1 MGLTLTV
8 VRCPSAVRPE
18 RRAVKESELS
28 VGRGP
33 NVDWVLPDPDQV
45 VSRHHFTIIQRSGGW
60 FIVDESSNGTYAN
73 RDRKPIGRG
82 NRRRLSNRDRIHVGP
97 YELEATVEDETFASL
112 PRDPSLRARRPPMR
126 DDRYGSIRDVML
138 PPMPGG
144 ALPAAAVPMLP
155 ILNARSFD
163 TQPAPRALAAAEVA
177 PLPVGE
183 PVPVGPVDEVLLDAF
198 LAGVGLPD
206 VRPTDPP
213 TTFRRLGEAF
223 RAVVTG
229 LRSVLIARASVK
241 GAFRIEQT
249 MIRSKGNNPLKFSA
263 NDDDAIAS
271 LLGAA
276 RRSGMEP
283 AMVVAQALRDIRQ
296 HELASMAA
304 MQSAAQAML
313 ADLHPDRIRHT
324 VERAGGM
331 TLLPAQK
338 KARAWE
344 IYETL
349 HASMQRATQDDFE
362 SSFGKAFA
370 RAYEEAL
377 GDLESHEP
385 E

>member
-1 MGLTLTV
+1 M
-8 VRCPSAVRPE
+8 
-18 RRAVKESELS
+18 KESELS

-45 VSRHHFTIIQRSGGW
+45 VSRHHFTIIQRPGGW
-60 FIVDESSNGTYAN
+60 FIIDESSNGTYAN

-82 NRRRLSNRDRIHVGP
+82 NRRRLTNRDRIHVGP
-97 YELEATVEDETFASL
+97 YELEATVEDDTFASL
-112 PRDPSLRARRPPMR
+112 PRDPSLRARRSSAR

-144 ALPAAAVPMLP
+144 AMPAAAVPMLP
-155 ILNARSFD
+155 VMNARPLEI
-163 TQPAPRALAAAEVA
+163 QPAPLALAPTEPAA
-177 PLPVGE
+177 LPKGE
-183 PVPVGPVDEVLLDAF
+183 PVAVGPADAALLDEF

-206 VRPTDPP
+206 ARPMDPP
-213 TTFRRLGEAF
+213 STFRRLGEAF
-223 RAVVTG
+223 RAVVVG
-229 LRSVLIARASVK
+229 LRAVLIARASVK

-271 LLGAA
+271 LLGTA
-276 RRSGMEP
+276 RRASGDP
-283 AMVVAQALRDIRQ
+283 AAVIAQALRDVRQ
-296 HELASMAA
+296 HELATMTA
-304 MQSAAQAML
+304 MQSAALAML

-349 HASMQRATQDDFE
+349 HASMSRATQDDFE
-362 SSFGKAFA
+362 STFGKAFA

>member
-1 MGLTLTV
+1 
-8 VRCPSAVRPE
+8 
-18 RRAVKESELS
+18 VKESELS

-60 FIVDESSNGTYAN
+60 FIIDESSNGTYAN

-82 NRRRLSNRDRIHVGP
+82 NRRRLSNRDRINVGP
-97 YELEATVEDETFASL
+97 YELEVTVEDETFASL
-112 PRDPSLRARRPPMR
+112 PRDPSLRARRPPLR

-144 ALPAAAVPMLP
+144 ALPAAAVPLLPMPMLP
-155 ILNARSFD
+155 AFASRTSPAD
-163 TQPAPRALAAAEVA
+163 TQPVPVALTPIEAAP
-177 PLPVGE
+177 PVGDA
-183 PVPVGPVDEVLLDAF
+183 VPVGPTDEILLGAF
-198 LAGVGLPD
+198 LEGLGLPEA
-206 VRPTDPP
+206 RPLDPP
-213 TTFRRLGEAF
+213 TTFRRLGETF
-223 RAVVTG
+223 RALVTG
-229 LRSVLIARASVK
+229 LRAVLIARASIK

-249 MIRSKGNNPLKFSA
+249 MIRARGNNPLKFSA
-263 NDDDAIAS
+263 NDDDAIAL
-271 LLGAA
+271 LLGAG

-283 AMVVAQALRDIRQ
+283 AAVIAQALRDIRR
-296 HELASMAA
+296 HELATMAA
-304 MQSAAQAML
+304 MQAAAQAL
-313 ADLHPDRIRHT
+313 LTDLHPDRIRNT

-349 HASMQRATQDDFE
+349 HASMQRAMQDDFE
-362 SSFGKAFA
+362 NAFGKAFA
-370 RAYEEAL
+370 RAYEESL

>member
-1 MGLTLTV
+1 VGLTLTV

-18 RRAVKESELS
+18 RRAVKEAELS

-33 NVDWVLPDPDQV
+33 NVDWVLPDPEQV

-82 NRRRLSNRDRIHVGP
+82 NRRRLSNRDRILVGP
-97 YELEATVEDETFASL
+97 YELEATVEDETFAAL
-112 PRDPSLRARRPPMR
+112 PRDPSLRGRRPSPR

-144 ALPAAAVPMLP
+144 ALPAAAVPLLP
-155 ILNARSFD
+155 ILNARQAEM
-163 TQPAPRALAAAEVA
+163 QPAPLALAPTEPA
-177 PLPVGE
+177 PLPAAE
-183 PVPVGPVDEVLLDAF
+183 PVAVGPADGVLL
-198 LAGVGLPD
+198 
-206 VRPTDPP
+206 DPP

-229 LRSVLIARASVK
+229 LRAVLIARASVK

-271 LLGAA
+271 LLGTA
-276 RRSGMEP
+276 RRSSAEP
-283 AMVVAQALRDIRQ
+283 AAVIAQALRDIRQ
-296 HELASMAA
+296 HELATMAA
-304 MQSAAQAML
+304 MQSAALAML

-349 HASMQRATQDDFE
+349 HASMARATQDDFE
-362 SSFGKAFA
+362 STFGKAFA